1 MLILRFAIS
10 TLMLLTSP
18 ALAQE
23 KPRPREFQITV
34 PASASIEVVPD
45 TATIRLA
52 VMTERKSSR
61 EAASENARTATKL
74 IEEIRAQQVD
84 GRDVRTLAVTV
95 TPVYS
100 EERDASGRITKRI
113 LTGYRAVNSL
123 EVRVREIGKV
133 GPLAQLLVDK
143 GGNVLSGIHFSVSD
157 AEEQRDRLR
166 VKAMQ
171 EAARRAKI
179 YTDAIG
185 VKLGRVIEIEPE
197 RDDGDGPAPMPRAAQ
212 AEATPFAI
220 PVEPG
225 VQTLR
230 TRVTVTWQLVE

>member
-45 TATIRLA
+45 TAAIRLA